1 MRGWTPLNDDR
12 TPVSPAG
19 RVQPGPFQDD
29 FGNPLHGL
37 YAGQRAESEFGSWTR
52 ILAVWHGYRIWD
64 FTGPAMNGFRSSLV
78 SPWNEILSQG
88 LLRDLADPSPYD
100 GAAWSERWIAGAL
113 LSGRK
118 PFGRFTLPLDEAQAW
133 CIRARRVGLE
143 YHRERVD
150 GNALHITAGREETY
164 GELFELDALVAY
176 YRDVLPPEAAETAAW
191 GLLSHRKESPAN
203 HTFAGMDAFTELP
216 RAVRGLT
223 LGYPPLATARRI
235 LLESGGENEIEF
247 PDVPLDPGR
256 PEPAP
261 LGDVPVCDHD
271 HPVPRFENHDDLV
284 KACEPLT
291 DLVSY
296 YWQLDRELSM
306 FAPRISG
313 VYLADYPEALI
324 AAFEAHARAA
334 STDRYPRAEAVFA
347 HMCCVLR
354 HLGREP
360 DELLRGL
367 RPPSLRAPGR
377 GPLDRRPGRRSGS

>member
-1 MRGWTPLNDDR
+1 M
-12 TPVSPAG
+12 
-19 RVQPGPFQDD
+19 
-29 FGNPLHGL
+29 
-37 YAGQRAESEFGSWTR
+37 
-52 ILAVWHGYRIWD
+52 
-64 FTGPAMNGFRSSLV
+64 
-78 SPWNEILSQG
+78 SPWNEVLSQG

-203 HTFAGMDAFTELP
+203 HTFAGVDAFAELP

-360 DELLRGL
+360 DDLLRGL

-377 GPLDRRPGRRSGS
+377 GPLDHPRGRRPAS